1 MAPPVFWVIG
11 EPHEKHE
18 ITKVLNPPKTKG
30 FIFLFYGKSLILDL
44 VECVVILVK
53 YFAVK
58 SERDRFL
65 FVESEQD
72 RSLTRTFN
80 KCTFH
85 LFSFHL
91 DF

>member
-18 ITKVLNPPKTKG
+18 IKKG
-30 FIFLFYGKSLILDL
+30 FEPQKNKRCFGVLWEKSYIGPGGVCCDCGEIFS
-44 VECVVILVK
+44 
-53 YFAVK
+53 VK

-85 LFSFHL
+85 PFSFHL